1 VLNLG
6 FYNLYASKFHRII
19 RGVKMLDWSDRNCD
33 RSAVILLARIEGV
46 PSVLIDWNGIPLE
59 CGYEWEEEEPGT
71 MVDPW
76 TPEYFAVVSA
86 VTAGGV
92 DLMHEYEGERI
103 CDDITLAVKQHLGVQ
118 L

>member
-1 VLNLG
+1 
-6 FYNLYASKFHRII
+6 
-19 RGVKMLDWSDRNCD
+19 MLDWSDGNCD

-46 PSVLIDWNGIPLE
+46 PSALIDWNGIPLE

-86 VTAGGV
+86 VTMGGV